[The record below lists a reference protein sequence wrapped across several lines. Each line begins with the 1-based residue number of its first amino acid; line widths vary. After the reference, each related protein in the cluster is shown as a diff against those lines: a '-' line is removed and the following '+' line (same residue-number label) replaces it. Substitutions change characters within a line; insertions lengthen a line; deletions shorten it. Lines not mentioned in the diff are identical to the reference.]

1 MTKQKVSSYNKEDE
15 LNYISENCHMC
26 KEELIIVEDIWV
38 GREDNN
44 YYCTDC
50 KEYNKIDAVRCREIY

>member
-1 MTKQKVSSYNKEDE
+1 MTKQKVLSYNIESD
-15 LNYISENCHMC
+15 LDYISENCHMC
-26 KEELIIVEDIWV
+26 REELIVIDDIWV

-50 KEYNKIDAVRCREIY
+50 KDYNGINAVSCKGI

>member
-1 MTKQKVSSYNKEDE
+1 MQNQFHKEVDDY
-15 LNYISENCHMC
+15 LDQYISENCHC
-26 KEELIIVEDIWV
+26 CGEELFRVEDIVV

-50 KEYNKIDAVRCREIY
+50 AKYHGIDVKKCKDIN